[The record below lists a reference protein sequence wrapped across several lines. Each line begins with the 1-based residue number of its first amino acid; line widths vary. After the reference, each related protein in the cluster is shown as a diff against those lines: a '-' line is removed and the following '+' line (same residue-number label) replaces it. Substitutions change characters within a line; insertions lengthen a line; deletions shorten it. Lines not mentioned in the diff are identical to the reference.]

1 MADMYGLNSNMN
13 VDEARYNR
21 NNRLN
26 PPEYYP
32 NQQAN
37 TDYSNAM
44 YGQQGTQMSGAGQ
57 QASQMDIKD
66 FFGNSGSTAKPVNNG
81 GMGDAVAGDLF
92 NTSLNAGANSNS
104 LTPAQTM
111 QTQQQQYQGVTPQQ
125 VAKVFKDTWKG
136 FTELVDAFKGTNGMY
151 WRHVC
156 SVASIIGLCLAGVG
170 FITMFF
176 GFGKWITLCITG
188 VFTMLVCVPSFLF
201 LSAYA
206 DRDKAETT
214 EPEPEPVQP
223 TQDFNTG
230 SSAFE
235 SSDAFNF
242 FNSSAP
248 SNDDFSDFDFNSDD
262 ADEDEDYD
270 EDYEDEWDVDTDE
283 PQGEAG
289 MDKEQSLNSLQEV
302 PQGMYTRQYLFD
314 AFTRVLPTINPNFAS
329 VVELDENSDDFILW
343 DGLLEEACEAA
354 GCKERAE
361 LNKVSQNL
369 FTITVEC
376 TKPAGFKPEAVGDEL
391 AKLYAFE
398 SDIDEEE
405 VKVFAKVKTVGVRC
419 FFTIFNGTSAMVSV
433 KDMMF
438 KEKDYVLD
446 SRNIMPIMI
455 GVDSSGRVYKYDFKK
470 LESILIT
477 GMPRSGKS
485 WLVQCILA
493 QMCMYLPPDEL
504 HFYICDPKDDI
515 SDFKSFVLPHVKKFI
530 ADDLKIVEMLRYLV
544 KVEAPRRTQ
553 IIGTDEKV
561 NIWDFKEK
569 NPDVKMPI
577 IYIVIDELV
586 TISSRLHGMQDKSY
600 EQEFRLLLRELITR
614 LPALGIRAILVP
626 HIIKNDIIEKKTS
639 DLIPCRISVKGDA
652 KHIEETTDAKGKEF
666 PYVLS
671 RPGDMAVKISDMSQT
686 VLFLKA
692 PVLTTSNDENSEFF
706 RYMKKVW
713 EKLEPNTEKTEISIE
728 AELKDRNKDLLALA
742 QDDSEDIEL
751 FSNSSTENKSGYT
764 SFVSD
769 FEKNFL

>member
-1 MADMYGLNSNMN
+1 MYGLNSNMN

-26 PPEYYP
+26 PPEFYP

-37 TDYSNAM
+37 TNYANDM
-44 YGQQGTQMSGAGQ
+44 YGQSGQSGANQ
-57 QASQMDIKD
+57 QAPSMDIKD
-66 FFGNSGSTAKPVNNG
+66 FFGATDSTAKPVNNG
-81 GMGDAVAGDLF
+81 GMGDSVAGDLF
-92 NTSLNAGANSNS
+92 NTSLNAGASNNS

-111 QTQQQQYQGVTPQQ
+111 QTQQQQYHGVTPQQ
-125 VAKVFKDTWKG
+125 VAKVCKDTWKG
-136 FTELVDAFKGTNGMY
+136 FTDLIDAFKGAGVLY

-156 SVASIIGLCLAGVG
+156 SVASIISLVVVGIG

-176 GFGKWITLCITG
+176 GYAKWIQLCISG
-188 VFTMLVCVPSFLF
+188 VVCLLLGVPSFLL
-201 LSAYA
+201 LSTFV
-206 DRDKAETT
+206 DRDNIE
-214 EPEPEPVQP
+214 EPVQGSEP
-223 TQDFNTG
+223 TQPMQDFNSTQEFDNM
-230 SSAFE
+230 SSFNSNPEPADDFFSFN
-235 SSDAFNF
+235 SSDAEDD
-242 FNSSAP
+242 
-248 SNDDFSDFDFNSDD
+248 DDF
-262 ADEDEDYD
+262 ED
-270 EDYEDEWDVDTDE
+270 DYEDKDDDEWNIDTDE
-283 PQGEAG
+283 PQGEEG
-289 MDKEQSLNSLQEV
+289 MDKEESLNSLQEI
-302 PQGMYTRQYLFD
+302 PRGMYTRQYLFD

-376 TKPAGFKPEAVGDEL
+376 TKPAGFKPDAVGDEL

-398 SDIDEEE
+398 ADIDDEE
-405 VKVFAKVKTVGVRC
+405 VKVFTKVKTVGVRC

-433 KDMMF
+433 KDMMY
-438 KEKDYVLD
+438 KEKDYILD
-446 SRNIMPIMI
+446 SRNTMPIII
-455 GVDSSGRVYKYDFKK
+455 GVDSAGKVYKYDFKR
-470 LESILIT
+470 LESILVT
-477 GMPRSGKS
+477 GMTRSGKS

-493 QMCMYLPPDEL
+493 QMCMYLSPNEL
-504 HFYICDPKDDI
+504 HFYICDPKDTI
-515 SDFKSFVLPHVKKFI
+515 SDFRSFALPHVKKFI
-530 ADDLKIVEMLRYLV
+530 AEDLKIIEMLRYLV
-544 KVEAPRRTQ
+544 RVEAPRRTN
-553 IIGTDEKV
+553 IIGTEDKV
-561 NIWDFKEK
+561 NIWDFKAQ
-569 NPDVKMPI
+569 NPDIEMPV
-577 IYIVIDELV
+577 IYVVIDELV

-626 HIIKNDIIEKKTS
+626 HVIKNDIIEKKTS
-639 DLIPCRISVKGDA
+639 DLIPCRISVRGDA
-652 KHIEETTDAKGKEF
+652 KHIEETTDARGKDF

-692 PVLTTSNDENSEFF
+692 PVLTPSNDENAAFF
-706 RYMKKVW
+706 KYMRKVW
-713 EKLEPNTEKTEISIE
+713 EKLEPNVKSNEIALE
-728 AELKDRNKDLLALA
+728 ADLKDSNKDLLALA

-751 FSNSSTENKSGYT
+751 FSNSSAKKESGYS

>member
-1 MADMYGLNSNMN
+1 MADMYGLNSNIN

-37 TDYSNAM
+37 NNYANDM
-44 YGQQGTQMSGAGQ
+44 YGQPSANQ
-57 QASQMDIKD
+57 QAPSMDIKD
-66 FFGNSGSTAKPVNNG
+66 FFGSTDSTVKPVNNG

-125 VAKVFKDTWKG
+125 VAKVCKDTWKG
-136 FTELVDAFKGTNGMY
+136 FTDLIDAFKGVGGLY

-156 SVASIIGLCLAGVG
+156 STASIISLVVAGIG

-176 GFGKWITLCITG
+176 GYSKWIQLCISG
-188 VFTMLVCVPSFLF
+188 VFCMLICVPSFLL
-201 LSAYA
+201 LSAFV
-206 DRDKAETT
+206 DKDNVEEPVQ
-214 EPEPEPVQP
+214 EPEPTQPMQSFEGTQEFDNLSAFNSNPEPVD
-223 TQDFNTG
+223 DFF
-230 SSAFE
+230 SFK
-235 SSDAFNF
+235 
-242 FNSSAP
+242 
-248 SNDDFSDFDFNSDD
+248 SNDEDVDDFDEIDD
-262 ADEDEDYD
+262 YED
-270 EDYEDEWDVDTDE
+270 EDEWDVDTTE
-283 PQGEAG
+283 PCGEEG
-289 MDKEQSLNSLQEV
+289 MNKEESLNSLQEI

-314 AFTRVLPTINPNFAS
+314 AFTRVLPTISPNFAS

-376 TKPAGFKPEAVGDEL
+376 TKPAGFKPDAVGDEL
-391 AKLYAFE
+391 AKLYAYE
-398 SDIDEEE
+398 ADIDDEDI
-405 VKVFAKVKTVGVRC
+405 KVFTKVKTVGVRC

-433 KDMMF
+433 KDMMY

-446 SRNIMPIMI
+446 SRNTMPIMI
-455 GVDSSGRVYKYDFKK
+455 GVDSAGKVYKYDFKK
-470 LESILIT
+470 LESILIA

-485 WLVQCILA
+485 WLVQCVLA
-493 QMCMYLPPDEL
+493 QMCMYLSPNEL
-504 HFYICDPKDDI
+504 HFYICDPKDSI
-515 SDFKSFVLPHVKKFI
+515 SDFKSFTLPHVKKFVSE
-530 ADDLKIVEMLRYLV
+530 DLKILELLRYLV
-544 KVEAPRRTQ
+544 KVEAPRRTN
-553 IIGTDEKV
+553 IIGTEDKV
-561 NIWDFKEK
+561 NIWDFKDK
-569 NPDVKMPI
+569 NPDVEMPI
-577 IYIVIDELV
+577 IYVVIDELV

-614 LPALGIRAILVP
+614 LPALGIRALLIP
-626 HIIKNDIIEKKTS
+626 HVIKNDIIEKKTS
-639 DLIPCRISVKGDA
+639 DLIPCRISVRGDA
-652 KHIEETTDAKGKEF
+652 KHIEETTGARGKEF

-671 RPGDMAVKISDMSQT
+671 RPGDLAVKISAMSQT
-686 VLFLKA
+686 VLYLKA
-692 PVLTTSNDENSEFF
+692 PVLSTSNDENADFF
-706 RYMKKVW
+706 KYMRKVW
-713 EKLEPNTEKTEISIE
+713 EKLEPNSKKNEIVLE
-728 AELKDRNKDLLALA
+728 ADLKDSNKDLLALA

-751 FSNSSTENKSGYT
+751 FSNSSAKNESGYT